1 MFSQIKKIGKE
12 TFIYGISGVLTS
24 SVGFL
29 LLPIYTRYLTPS
41 DYGMLEILD
50 TTVKI
55 LSMFL
60 MLGIT
65 SGMFRSFFTDRRDK
79 DYQKLIV
86 STTFN
91 FSFIYHLIILICLM
105 PFLDHISK
113 ILLSESNYKVVFFAL
128 TAMFFANMSDITMR
142 IYRMREEAFKYVVRD
157 ISIFIVMVLLNILF
171 VAGLKRGVLGILES
185 RTIAFALLF
194 TISLPVLLIYFKP
207 RCSLKELKSQ
217 LSFGIPFVPMNLAS
231 WVLLLSDRYFL
242 KFYCNLREVG
252 IYSLGCKFGIIITI
266 LLSQPFFLAWG
277 PRMYIIEKEKNAP
290 QIYSRILTY
299 FFTVGM
305 FMWLALCLFGKE
317 AVILMAT
324 PRFYSAYKVI
334 PLICMASLLG
344 GLQHIFRVGL
354 NLKRK
359 TYFLPLA
366 SGTAAV
372 ANLILN
378 YLLIPSMGMIG
389 AAIATLTS
397 YIVLS
402 ILNICFSNHYYF
414 IPYETRRLA
423 KIFTLASL
431 LYLISIL
438 LPPGNLFFLLLIKI
452 LLLIAFPI
460 IICFGG
466 ILYSEEIIKL
476 KSFFSMCLKT
486 R

>member
-1 MFSQIKKIGKE
+1 M
-12 TFIYGISGVLTS
+12 
-24 SVGFL
+24 L
-29 LLPIYTRYLTPS
+29 LI
-41 DYGMLEILD
+41 
-50 TTVKI
+50 
-55 LSMFL
+55 
-60 MLGIT
+60 LGIT
-65 SGMFRSFFTDRRDK
+65 SGMFRSFFIERDK
-79 DYQKLIV
+79 DYQKLVV

-105 PFLDHISK
+105 PFLGHISR
-113 ILLSESNYKVVFFAL
+113 ILLGESNNKVVFFAL
-128 TAMFFANMSDITMR
+128 AAMFFANMSDITMR

-185 RTIAFALLF
+185 RTISFALLF
-194 TISLPVLLIYFKP
+194 IISLPVLLIYFKP
-207 RCSLKELKSQ
+207 KCSLKELKSQ

-242 KFYCNLREVG
+242 KFYCNLTEVG
-252 IYSLGCKFGIIITI
+252 LYSLGCKFGLILSL
-266 LLSQPFFLAWG
+266 LLSKPFSLAWG
-277 PRMYIIEKEKNAP
+277 PRIYIIEKEKEAP
-290 QIYSRILTY
+290 RIYSRILTY
-299 FFTVGM
+299 FFVSGV
-305 FMWLALCLFGKE
+305 FLCLALSLFSKE
-317 AVILMAT
+317 VIILMAT
-324 PRFYSAYKVI
+324 PKFYDAYRVI
-334 PLICMASLLG
+334 PLICLAFF
-344 GLQHIFRVGL
+344 LQGMQGIFAVGL
-354 NLKRK
+354 NLQRK
-359 TYFLPLA
+359 TYFLPA
-366 SGTAAV
+366 TYGVAAIT
-372 ANLILN
+372 NLILN
-378 YLLIPSMGMIG
+378 YLLIPPMGMIG